1 MIMKTIRRYA
11 VGLVV
16 GLGLS
21 LSLVL
26 PAMAQPSGGKADI
39 ILGRVEEQ
47 TTYWTQVLQV
57 TKGELIAY
65 GDAVRENNK

>member
-1 MIMKTIRRYA
+1 MKTVRRCT

-26 PAMAQPSGGKADI
+26 PARAEPSGGKAAI
-39 ILGRVEEQ
+39 ILERIEER
-47 TTYWTQVLQV
+47 TTYWTLVLQN
-57 TKGELIAY
+57 TKAELIAY
-65 GDAVRENNK
+65 GAAVRENNE

>member
-1 MIMKTIRRYA
+1 MKTIRRYA

-26 PAMAQPSGGKADI
+26 PAMAQPGGGKADI

>member
-1 MIMKTIRRYA
+1 MKTVGRYV

-21 LSLVL
+21 LSLAL
-26 PAMAQPSGGKADI
+26 PAMAEPSGGKPAI
-39 ILGRVEEQ
+39 ILERIEER
-47 TTYWTQVLQV
+47 TTYWTLVLQV

-65 GDAVRENNK
+65 GAAVRENNK